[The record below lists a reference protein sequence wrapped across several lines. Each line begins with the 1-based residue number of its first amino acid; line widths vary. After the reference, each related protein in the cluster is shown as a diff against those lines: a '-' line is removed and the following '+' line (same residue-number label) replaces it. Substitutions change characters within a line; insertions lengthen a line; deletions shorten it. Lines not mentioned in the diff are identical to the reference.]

1 MTNIHQIA
9 GVPWGVVADVA
20 PPIFTEYYLPDDIV
34 AYGSQESRANTYP
47 QEIEYAAARSSIET
61 ACARVMA
68 EFLYGDG
75 FEDERLANAIVNS
88 KGQTANELL
97 WQEANKL
104 SKFGGISLFFNLAL
118 SGEYASVESYPF
130 TFVRLGIPDE
140 MHGFTHVRVWDN
152 WAGESPRINP
162 NTAEIETIKLFNPE
176 RIRQDIIE
184 AGGVSECNGQM
195 MYCSMNGVEYPIAP
209 GDCASEQIL
218 ATGNIPEFAN
228 KYIQNGFSASAVIV
242 DEDGFPND
250 PEWQQQEERQI
261 RTLSGLRNAG
271 KIGLLYG
278 NKKLMPLSQTNN
290 LDKEYVE
297 IHERLKQDIVEARS
311 IPPVLLGRTRQGGFP
326 NSDEM
331 RDAYK
336 LYNKKTTP
344 YRHFLSRQFKKFG
357 DHFIYD
363 LGDNYNIKVANFDYN
378 NNQKERTLDSSNPDQ
393 AKAQAQLRGSV
404 GGVQG
409 LLQVA
414 ESFRRGTISELSA
427 ITVLEEIYGFT
438 NDVAK
443 DILSKDG

>member
-1 MTNIHQIA
+1 MTNLHHIS

-47 QEIEYAAARSSIET
+47 QEIEYGLQRSSIAN
-61 ACARVMA
+61 ACAKVMA
-68 EFLYGDG
+68 EFLYGEG
-75 FEDERLANAIVNS
+75 FENEELANAIVNA

-104 SKFGGISLFFNLAL
+104 AKFGGISLFFNLAL

-140 MHGFTHVRVWDN
+140 VNGYTHVRVWDN
-152 WAGESPRINP
+152 WAGESPRLHP
-162 NTAEIETIKLFNPE
+162 STAEIESIKLFNPE
-176 RIRQDIIE
+176 RIRQDIME
-184 AGGVSECNGQM
+184 AGGIENCNGQM
-195 MYCSMNGVEYPIAP
+195 MYCCMNGVEYPIAP
-209 GDCASEQIL
+209 SDCASEQVL

-250 PEWQQQEERQI
+250 EELQRQEQRQI
-261 RTLSGLRNAG
+261 QRLSGLRNSG

-278 NKKLMPLSQTNN
+278 KKKLMPLSQTSN

-297 IHERLKQDIVEARS
+297 IHERLKQDIIEAYS

-326 NSDEM
+326 NADEM

-344 YRHFLSRQFKKFG
+344 YRHFLQRQFKKFG
-357 DHFIYD
+357 EKFIYS
-363 LGDNYNIKVANFDYN
+363 LGDDYTIRTANFN
-378 NNQKERTLDSSNPDQ
+378 
-393 AKAQAQLRGSV
+393 
-404 GGVQG
+404 
-409 LLQVA
+409 
-414 ESFRRGTISELSA
+414 
-427 ITVLEEIYGFT
+427 
-438 NDVAK
+438 
-443 DILSKDG
+443 